1 VPASPFE
8 TPFQT
13 LNAADFA
20 HLLNHPRVIGLA
32 EMMNYPAV
40 IAGDADAL
48 EKLAATGWRNIDGHA
63 PAVTG
68 KGLNAYLTAGPSN
81 DHEVV
86 TLDEALEKRRL
97 GMWVMIREA
106 SMIRNLIDLLPLVKE
121 FGTEN
126 MLFVTD
132 DREAGTLLHE
142 GHINAMVR
150 LAVEHGLGVGDAV
163 KLATLNVA
171 RCHGLGRL
179 GAIAPGYVADIC
191 VLPDL
196 VSFVP
201 TFVLKRG
208 TVVVSDGVVAT
219 FDAASAPRHVRDT
232 VRVAAMTADDLRV
245 AASMRDTVEIRVVE
259 LVPDQV
265 VTRATIVEGTVRD
278 GIIVADPVKDLAK
291 LAVIERHR
299 STGALGIGFVRGFGL
314 KRGAFA
320 ATVAH
325 DAHNVV
331 VAGVNDAD
339 MIAAVIR
346 LGELGGGLVVTC
358 DGVVVEEMA
367 LPIAGLMSDLPAEE
381 VDAALIRLEQ
391 ELAGL
396 GVTIGTPFM
405 YLGFLALSVIPELRV
420 TDQGVVD
427 VPAFRLVPLILP

>member
-1 VPASPFE
+1 
-8 TPFQT
+8 
-13 LNAADFA
+13 
-20 HLLNHPRVIGLA
+20 
-32 EMMNYPAV
+32 
-40 IAGDADAL
+40 
-48 EKLAATGWRNIDGHA
+48 
-63 PAVTG
+63 
-68 KGLNAYLTAGPSN
+68 
-81 DHEVV
+81 
-86 TLDEALEKRRL
+86 
-97 GMWVMIREA
+97 
-106 SMIRNLIDLLPLVKE
+106 
-121 FGTEN
+121 
-126 MLFVTD
+126 
-132 DREAGTLLHE
+132 
-142 GHINAMVR
+142 
-150 LAVEHGLGVGDAV
+150 
-163 KLATLNVA
+163 
-171 RCHGLGRL
+171 
-179 GAIAPGYVADIC
+179 
-191 VLPDL
+191 
-196 VSFVP
+196 
-201 TFVLKRG
+201 
-208 TVVVSDGVVAT
+208 T